1 MKLTVACGSHSLSP
15 CPLDRK
21 RKMKPII
28 LMVLALALTLTRVT
42 HASDAMDAERDFEAM
57 KSITEAFCEAKKICE
72 NKEHGEFTVY
82 RYYADE
88 IEKLLS
94 PAEMRTIESCK
105 EKYQVKMTT
114 GKAESIHI
122 YCYDN
127 SKPRLLLEKHLA
139 DK

>member
-1 MKLTVACGSHSLSP
+1 M
-15 CPLDRK
+15 
-21 RKMKPII
+21 I
-28 LMVLALALTLTRVT
+28 LALALTLTRIT
-42 HASDAMDAERDFEAM
+42 HASEAMDAERDLEAM
-57 KSITEAFCEAKKICE
+57 KGIIEAFCEAKKICE
-72 NKEHGEFTVY
+72 NKEHGEFTVH
-82 RYYADE
+82 RYLAE
-88 IEKLLS
+88 ETEKLLS
-94 PAEMRTIESCK
+94 LTEIKTIESCK